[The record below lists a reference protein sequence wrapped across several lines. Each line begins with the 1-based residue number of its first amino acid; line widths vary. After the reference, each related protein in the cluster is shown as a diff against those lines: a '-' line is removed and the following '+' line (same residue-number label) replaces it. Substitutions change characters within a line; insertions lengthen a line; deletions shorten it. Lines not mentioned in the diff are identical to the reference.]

1 MAQSISGA
9 RSRLR
14 LSILTIT
21 VTGFRER
28 TNFRAWPT
36 VAVADEHPRSSDRF
50 LSNDSPCRRSGRPD
64 SWRCARGRFDW
75 RRGRRDYRRRYE
87 AGLVLLLGAPSPPLC
102 ALLIR
107 LKFSDARSMIYD
119 FAERIFA
126 SDAFRF
132 LNGAIGCTH
141 QPCNVDRVRTPE
153 PFCDCL

>member
-1 MAQSISGA
+1 MRQTMVVVAMALALAGCAYGPDDRVLGGA
-9 RSRLR
+9 L
-14 LSILTIT
+14 IGGG
-21 VTGFRER
+21 TG
-28 TNFRAWPT
+28 AL
-36 VAVADEHPRSSDRF
+36 VGGLA
-50 LSNDSPCRRSGRPD
+50 RPD
-64 SWRCARGRFDW
+64 SWRWARGRFDW

-132 LNGAIGCTH
+132 LNGA
-141 QPCNVDRVRTPE
+141 
-153 PFCDCL
+153 